1 MNFKEFL
8 CEWFDEC
15 YEIKDKRDFFVEE
28 VDHKTVTKDL

>member
-15 YEIKDKRDFFVEE
+15 IEFKDKDVFLDEN
-28 VDHKTVTKDL
+28 HKPETTTQDI